1 MPNSSDFYDNLRTIE
16 GTFRSFKTPIDKG
29 AKDLVTLAP
38 LSVIQSRQVSEDTE
52 LYVNIINTLFPVSV
66 GSCYPIEKL
75 WKKINDLA
83 MASANSSD
91 EQKKIYKEKISKILR
106 VYYYNGDPAAS
117 SDPTEI
123 EIRDFYAGPKGA
135 RPSAYLAPSSFPKP
149 APGATSAG
157 NPAPKL
163 LRDMIGNRPGETLE
177 KTAKLSMILI
187 DTPIIDMKL
196 RGSEKVDAFINYSP
210 TMLISQCV
218 PYVDAKF
225 ILKRKINPE
234 SNSRPLSTMGPLR
247 FLLDATEQIADSTA
261 NALLYDSSNVESF
274 SAKSSKRNVRKAN
287 DEKKAQAAGTSP
299 AGSTQN
305 VATNT
310 DNPPTVTPVKTFDAQ
325 LISGMETF
333 LLPQTLLNMDFD
345 ATVTRYNPIRN
356 PSLPFGTIV
365 GFTVNVAPAVG
376 LMSFKTAT
384 LTLKIFDRSRLVEIA
399 DFINPRLY
407 QSATLWM
414 TYGWRGPKQDPRGFD
429 NPYIK
434 FINENMMVREA
445 YGIRNTTI
453 AIDDAGVA
461 TLTLSLFTKGT
472 AELAEVTTD
481 GIGQLYD
488 SNQEKIER
496 DMLELSEILS
506 QLGIQSYNVGGAD
519 VRGSALI
526 NAVNNRTFPTLDLAT
541 YTKEFAA
548 LKTAL
553 QSRKTEQAQ
562 AAIKNID
569 ALFKPVSQAKDAK
582 PAAAAAAE
590 KIAKEISTKR
600 FSPLKL
606 TSEHDLFAY
615 FGSKYKSDADGMPGK
630 NPVHRLAEIQQITG
644 ANQEV
649 MVIDREWN
657 GFGKTSFARVFV
669 NYFQQLS
676 TGING
681 LIDEFQVIFY
691 RFNSK
696 AGMVASMN
704 IAEFPIDMALLQ
716 KSYTNKITEQK
727 GERMSVINFL
737 ELVRDSQFNETAHRA
752 YGLSKFFEFKE
763 GKYVLRQAEKVQVEY
778 QKAATENFGNVGSFM
793 MPTIDFYIETAYD
806 RSKPGDETSPDFQD
820 LDLLSKFETAATIA
834 TSGRRME
841 DVKKIMR
848 IHVYDKASTPHEA
861 AATIM
866 KQSTGTFSSVST
878 DAYKRVLDEAQKI
891 SAAALQR
898 QAKANADLEREKK
911 LSQQTAAS
919 KSPQV
924 KKQRQEA
931 LGKAQAEAAAA
942 NRAAEK
948 SLQKKLEAAARNNQD
963 PGSATNRV
971 LNEAGYE
978 NIEVNVFDFGTPP
991 TFQKVKNKI
1000 AEFVPTILIGSNGT
1014 AVQNVSYTSNQ
1025 DALLSTIM
1033 MLRSNKND
1041 PDPAQPSG
1049 AGEGGLPLRVI
1060 PGQLTLTTL
1069 GCPLIN
1075 YMQQFFVDLGTG
1087 TTIDN
1092 LYNVTGL
1099 THNFAPGKFTSEIKF
1114 SFYDAYGS
1122 YESTKTFSQRFDTL
1136 VSQVKDEQS
1145 RNVRR

>member
-1 MPNSSDFYDNLRTIE
+1 MPNSNDFYDNLRTIQ

-38 LSVIQSRQVSEDTE
+38 LSVIQSRQVGEDTA
-52 LYVNIINTLFPVSV
+52 LYVNIINTLFPVSA
-66 GSCYPIEKL
+66 GSCYPIERL
-75 WKKINDLA
+75 WQKIEDLTIAPGGSEASEAIKKA
-83 MASANSSD
+83 
-91 EQKKIYKEKISKILR
+91 YKAKISKILR
-106 VYYYNGDPAAS
+106 VYFYNGNPEDAGDPLE
-117 SDPTEI
+117 TK
-123 EIRDFYAGPKGA
+123 IRDFYAGSDGT
-135 RPSAYLAPSSFPKP
+135 RPSAYLAPSSFAK
-149 APGATSAG
+149 AAAGSASAG
-157 NPAPKL
+157 NPEPKL
-163 LRDMIGNRPGETLE
+163 LRNMIGIRQGEILE
-177 KTAKLSMILI
+177 KTAKLSLILV

-196 RGSEKVDAFINYSP
+196 RGSDKVDAFINYSP

-218 PYVDAKF
+218 PYVDARF
-225 ILKRKINPE
+225 VLKRKVDSAIGK
-234 SNSRPLSTMGPLR
+234 RPLLTMGPLR
-247 FLLDATEQIADSTA
+247 FLMDSTEQIADSTA
-261 NALLYDSSNVESF
+261 NALIYDASILRAPSAKSPNGSTRKSNVEMR
-274 SAKSSKRNVRKAN
+274 ANPNGSSMTNENAATPGSPPRAPRSNVF
-287 DEKKAQAAGTSP
+287 E
-299 AGSTQN
+299 TQL
-305 VATNT
+305 V
-310 DNPPTVTPVKTFDAQ
+310 
-325 LISGMETF
+325 SGMETF

-345 ATVTRYNPIRN
+345 ATTTRYNPIRN

-384 LTLKIFDRSRLVEIA
+384 LTLKIFDRSRLAEIA

-414 TYGWRGPKQDPRGFD
+414 TYGWRGPKQDTGGFE

-481 GIGQLYD
+481 SIGQTYD
-488 SNQEKIER
+488 TYQQRVED
-496 DMLELSEILS
+496 DMRTLSEILAE
-506 QLGIQSYNVGGAD
+506 LGIQSYNIGGAD

-526 NAVNNRTFPTLDLAT
+526 NAANNRSFPTLDLAA

-553 QSRKTEQAQ
+553 QGRKVPEAQ
-562 AAIKNID
+562 KAIANID
-569 ALFKPVSQAKDAK
+569 ELFKPVGKARDAK

-600 FSPLKL
+600 FSPLKD
-606 TSEHDLFAY
+606 TWQNDLFTY
-615 FGSKYKSDADGMPGK
+615 FGSKYDRDEDGMPGK

-644 ANQEV
+644 ADQEIKKADV
-649 MVIDREWN
+649 EWN
-657 GFGKTSFARVFV
+657 GFGKTSFARVFM

-691 RFNSK
+691 RFNSR
-696 AGMVASMN
+696 AGLVASMN
-704 IAEFPIDMALLQ
+704 IAEFPVDMAMLQ
-716 KSYTNKITEQK
+716 KAYVNKITEQK
-727 GERMSVINFL
+727 GERMSVVNFL
-737 ELVRDSQFNETAHRA
+737 ELIRDSQFNETAHRA
-752 YGLSKFFEFKE
+752 YGLSKFYEYKE
-763 GKYVLRQAEKVQVEY
+763 GKYTLRQAEKIQVEY
-778 QKAATENFGNVGSFM
+778 QKAAADNFGNVGSFT

-806 RSKPGDETSPDFQD
+806 RSNPNDETQVEVQD
-820 LDLLSKFETAATIA
+820 LDLLTKFETASSIA

-841 DVKKIMR
+841 NIKKIMR

-861 AATIM
+861 ASTIM
-866 KQSTGTFSSVST
+866 KQANGTFNSVST

-891 SAAALQR
+891 SAAVLQR
-898 QAKANADLEREKK
+898 QAKAATDLANEEK
-911 LSQQTAAS
+911 LTRQTEKS
-919 KSPQV
+919 KNPTI
-924 KKQRQEA
+924 KRKRQEA
-931 LGKAQAEAAAA
+931 LDKAQTEKATADQ
-942 NRAAEK
+942 AAER
-948 SLQKKLEAAARNNQD
+948 SLQKRLEAAAGEPD
-963 PGSATNRV
+963 PGAATNRV

-978 NIEVNVFDFGTPP
+978 NIQVEVYDFGNPP

-1033 MLRSNKND
+1033 MLRSNNNE
-1041 PDPAQPSG
+1041 PNPAQPSG
-1049 AGEGGLPLRVI
+1049 ASEGGLPLRVI
-1060 PGQLTLTTL
+1060 PGQLALTTL

-1099 THNFAPGKFTSEIKF
+1099 THNFAVGKFTTEIKF

-1122 YESTKTFSQRFDTL
+1122 YESAKDFKSRFSTL
-1136 VSQVKDEQS
+1136 VNQVKDEQT